1 MTEFLQTRI
10 GTHRYKSPRADHRQ
24 EFKVTQR
31 LVEHFRMMETVQFA
45 DYTPRHKRYVYGL
58 FNTQDTL
65 AHFRPVY
72 DRFYVHAMEFDGGH
86 TMTSENVKEVLA
98 PLARKVLRLPKTGE

>member
-1 MTEFLQTRI
+1 
-10 GTHRYKSPRADHRQ
+10 
-24 EFKVTQR
+24 
-31 LVEHFRMMETVQFA
+31 MMETIQFA

-58 FNTQDTL
+58 FGTQDTL

-72 DRFYVHAMEFDGGH
+72 DRFYVHAKEFVGGH